1 MGIYDRNYF
10 RGSSGGWGSGPGS
23 WPPVCK
29 AIVLINIGVFM
40 AQLLITRPPTIEEV
54 RDNSYGIETEYDFVE
69 AYIEDR
75 QNGGESD
82 EDFIDNLA
90 QRRLIEMMLRRNG
103 KPRRKSKE
111 SDKVKPESDSVQPAE
126 NDAAKG
132 DAEKGDAADDNTKAV
147 PSDAAESETPASEPA
162 TVTAADTVVADSK
175 SDNTKSSGNTDKA
188 NPDDE
193 TSEAEL
199 RREAERAYHEYLA
212 DQVAF
217 SPRVSVVQQWLE
229 LDSDKVLKGQIW
241 RILTSAFCHDRHG
254 LFHILFNMLG
264 LIWFGI
270 ALEYMYGQREFLLF
284 YLTAG
289 ILSGLAY
296 VGLDL
301 WTGDSVPAIGASG
314 AVMGV
319 LMLFACHYPHYTI
332 RIWFFFP
339 IEMRW
344 LVLLYVAFD
353 LHPLLL
359 QLAGDQVHTSV
370 AHAAHLGGLAFGFV
384 YWNQRLRLAPMVD
397 SLQKF
402 DLGKLWRRKFSS
414 TNLKLHSAS
423 DRNGKTQGSASHDA
437 DALDQNRVDE
447 LLSKITEVGR
457 DSLTEEELA
466 ILRQASERMRQK
478 KK

>member
-10 RGSSGGWGSGPGS
+10 QGSSGGWGSGPRS
-23 WPPVCK
+23 WPPVIK
-29 AIVLINIGVFM
+29 FIVMINIGVFIG
-40 AQLLITRPPTIEEV
+40 QLMITRPPTIAEV

-69 AYIEDR
+69 AYVADR
-75 QNGGESD
+75 QNGGEVD
-82 EDFIDNLA
+82 ENFIDNIA
-90 QRRLIEMMLRRNG
+90 QRRLIEMLLQNSG
-103 KPRRKSKE
+103 KRPRKKSKE
-111 SDKVKPESDSVQPAE
+111 SDKAGPKSETNQPATE
-126 NDAAKG
+126 DAVTVDSKTTTPEA
-132 DAEKGDAADDNTKAV
+132 TKQESPA
-147 PSDAAESETPASEPA
+147 SETPPASPPDS
-162 TVTAADTVVADSK
+162 TVAESK
-175 SDNTKSSGNTDKA
+175 QDK
-188 NPDDE
+188 PDDAPDD
-193 TSEAEL
+193 AEL
-199 RREAERAYHEYLA
+199 RREAELAYHEYLA
-212 DQVAF
+212 DMVTA
-217 SPRVSVVQQWLE
+217 SPRVSVIQHWLE
-229 LDSDKVLKGQIW
+229 LDTNKVMKGQIW

-254 LFHILFNMLG
+254 LLHILFNMLG

-319 LMLFACHYPHYTI
+319 LMLYACHYPHHTI

-384 YWNQRLRLAPMVD
+384 YWNQRLRLAPMLD
-397 SLQKF
+397 SLQSLDFVKP
-402 DLGKLWRRKFSS
+402 LRGKTNS
-414 TNLKLHSAS
+414 NLKLHVP
-423 DRNGKTQGSASHDA
+423 KTGSGRTQATGTHDT
-437 DALDQNRVDE
+437 DDLDQNRVDE
-447 LLSKITEVGR
+447 LLIKITEVGR
-457 DSLTEEELA
+457 DNLTEEELG
-466 ILRQASERMRQK
+466 ILRQASELLRK
-478 KK
+478 KKK

>member
-1 MGIYDRNYF
+1 VGIYDRNYF
-10 RGSSGGWGSGPGS
+10 RGTSGGWGSGPRS

-29 AIVLINIGVFM
+29 AIVLINIGVFI
-40 AQLLITRPPTIEEV
+40 AQLLITRPPTIAEV
-54 RDNSYGIETEYDFVE
+54 RENSYDIETEYDFVE

-82 EDFIDNLA
+82 EDFIDNIA
-90 QRRLIEMMLRRNG
+90 QRKLIEMLLG
-103 KPRRKSKE
+103 KKGRPSRKKSKE
-111 SDKVKPESDSVQPAE
+111 PENVVAESDTSQPTTD
-126 NDAAKG
+126 DAVK
-132 DAEKGDAADDNTKAV
+132 DVAATDKAAPDDSEASEPK
-147 PSDAAESETPASEPA
+147 AAESQPPASESPA
-162 TVTAADTVVADSK
+162 VSPADTAKAESSTKDS
-175 SDNTKSSGNTDKA
+175 
-188 NPDDE
+188 DDAE
-193 TSEAEL
+193 LRQEAEL
-199 RREAERAYHEYLA
+199 AYHEYLA

-229 LDSDKVLKGQIW
+229 LDTDKVMKGQIW
-241 RILTSAFCHDRHG
+241 RVLTSAFCHDRHG

-284 YLTAG
+284 YLAAG

-301 WTGDSVPAIGASG
+301 WTGESVPAIGASG

-319 LMLFACHYPHYTI
+319 LMLYACHYPNHTI

-359 QLAGDQVHTSV
+359 QLAGDQVFTGV

-384 YWNQRLRLAPMVD
+384 YWNQRLRLAPMAD
-397 SLQKF
+397 SLQRF
-402 DLGKLWRRKFSS
+402 DLAKSLRRKFRSN
-414 TNLKLHSAS
+414 NLKLHSPNTG
-423 DRNGKTQGSASHDA
+423 NGRTQGSATNDA
-437 DALDQNRVDE
+437 ETLDQNRVDE
-447 LLSKITEVGR
+447 LLTKITEVGR
-457 DSLTEEELA
+457 DKLTDEELG
-466 ILRQASERMRQK
+466 ILKQASERLRQK

>member
-29 AIVLINIGVFM
+29 AIVLINIGVFI
-40 AQLLITRPPTIEEV
+40 AQLLITRPPTIDEV
-54 RDNSYGIETEYDFVE
+54 RENSYGIETEYDFVE
-69 AYIEDR
+69 AYSAAT
-75 QNGGESD
+75 G
-82 EDFIDNLA
+82 
-90 QRRLIEMMLRRNG
+90 
-103 KPRRKSKE
+103 
-111 SDKVKPESDSVQPAE
+111 DSETTEP
-126 NDAAKG
+126 K
-132 DAEKGDAADDNTKAV
+132 AAD
-147 PSDAAESETPASEPA
+147 SESAASETPAAAP
-162 TVTAADTVVADSK
+162 TDTAAAESSTIDSNEADLRQ
-175 SDNTKSSGNTDKA
+175 
-188 NPDDE
+188 
-193 TSEAEL
+193 EAEL
-199 RREAERAYHEYLA
+199 AYHEYLA
-212 DQVAF
+212 DKVAF
-217 SPRVSVVQQWLE
+217 SPRVSVVQHWLE
-229 LDSDKVLKGQIW
+229 LDTDKVMKGQIW

-319 LMLFACHYPHYTI
+319 LMLYACHYPNHTI

-339 IEMRW
+339 LEMRW

-359 QLAGDQVHTSV
+359 QLAGDQVHTGV

-384 YWNQRLRLAPMVD
+384 YWNQRLRLAPMLD
-397 SLQKF
+397 SLQK
-402 DLGKLWRRKFSS
+402 LELAKSLQRKFSS
-414 TNLKLHSAS
+414 TNLKLHAP
-423 DRNGKTQGSASHDA
+423 DATNGRPQGSATGDTET
-437 DALDQNRVDE
+437 LDQNRVDE
-447 LLSKITEVGR
+447 LLIKITEVGR
-457 DSLTEEELA
+457 DKLTDEELA
-466 ILRQASERMRQK
+466 VLRQASERLRQK

>member
-10 RGSSGGWGSGPGS
+10 RGSSGGWGSGPGG
-23 WPPVCK
+23 WPPVVK
-29 AIVLINIGVFM
+29 SIVLINIGVFL
-40 AQLLITRPPTIEEV
+40 AQLLITRPPTIDEIRE
-54 RDNSYGIETEYDFVE
+54 NSYGIENEYDFVE

-82 EDFIDNLA
+82 EDFIDNIA
-90 QRRLIEMMLRRNG
+90 QRRLIEQLLRHRG
-103 KPRRKSKE
+103 TLPRKKSIE
-111 SDKVKPESDSVQPAE
+111 SKKSASEAESETTQPAPGDSE
-126 NDAAKG
+126 TAKS
-132 DAEKGDAADDNTKAV
+132 E
-147 PSDAAESETPASEPA
+147 AAESETLTTETPGSATIDSAVAASSP
-162 TVTAADTVVADSK
+162 
-175 SDNTKSSGNTDKA
+175 DK
-188 NPDDE
+188 PDD
-193 TSEAEL
+193 AEL
-199 RREAERAYHEYLA
+199 RREAERAYHEYLS
-212 DQVAF
+212 DMVVS
-217 SPRVSVVQQWLE
+217 SPRVSVVQNWLE
-229 LDSDKVLKGQIW
+229 LDTDKVMKGQIW

-301 WTGDSVPAIGASG
+301 WTGDSIPAIGASG

-319 LMLFACHYPHYTI
+319 LMLFTCHYPNHTI

-344 LVLLYVAFD
+344 LILLYVAFD

-359 QLAGDQVHTSV
+359 QLAGDQVFTGV

-384 YWNQRLRLAPMVD
+384 YWNQRLRLAPMLD
-397 SLQKF
+397 SLQSL
-402 DLGKLWRRKFSS
+402 DLAKSWRRKSNS
-414 TNLKLHSAS
+414 HVKLHSP
-423 DRNGKTQGSASHDA
+423 DA
-437 DALDQNRVDE
+437 DNGRTQNSAMDDAGSLDQDRVDA
-447 LLSKITEVGR
+447 LLTKITEVGR
-457 DSLTEEELA
+457 DKLTEDELE
-466 ILRQASERMRQK
+466 ILRRASERLRQNRK
-478 KK
+478 